1 MPSQITLIYIG
12 RRYGMEMNM
21 EKTKAMGISRE

>member
-1 MPSQITLIYIG
+1 MQEEMVLQNTIDKLIQIG

-21 EKTKAMGISRE
+21 EKN